1 MSFILDALKK
11 SENERQQQVP
21 AEFVTVPSNP
31 DAPKAPRW
39 LWGLGTL
46 LVVNIVVVVAL
57 ITRDEVPGI
66 VTSDPEK
73 TKAALQALP
82 EEAQMKL
89 RPTPQSPTSDTEA
102 VPVDDN
108 FADRLDEARR
118 ILPERAQ
125 GDEPASTVTDKHE
138 ESNASGRQPVAT
150 ARSSTASS
158 LALLPSLDELRLN
171 GEVSLP
177 ELHLDIHVFSD
188 STRDRFV
195 FINMDKYREQDTM
208 SAGPVVREITRE
220 GVVLEYRGRRFI
232 LPRE

>member
-31 DAPKAPRW
+31 DAPRAPRW
-39 LWGLGTL
+39 LWVLGAL
-46 LVVNIVVVVAL
+46 LIVNIVVVGAL
-57 ITRDEVPGI
+57 VTRDEVPGI
-66 VTSDPEK
+66 ATPVPGNTE
-73 TKAALQALP
+73 AALP
-82 EEAQMKL
+82 EGADV
-89 RPTPQSPTSDTEA
+89 RPIPQSATSDAEA
-102 VPVDDN
+102 VPVDVD

-118 ILPERAQ
+118 KLPERA
-125 GDEPASTVTDKHE
+125 PADSTAGTVTGKFED
-138 ESNASGRQPVAT
+138 SSASARQPVTT

-158 LALLPSLDELRLN
+158 RALLPSLDELRVN

-188 STRDRFV
+188 SPGDRFV

-220 GVVLEYRGRRFI
+220 GVVLEYRGKRFI

>member
-31 DAPKAPRW
+31 DAPRAPRW
-39 LWGLGTL
+39 LWVLGAL
-46 LVVNIVVVVAL
+46 LIVNIVVVGAL
-57 ITRDEVPGI
+57 VTRDEVPGTATP
-66 VTSDPEK
+66 VPEN
-73 TKAALQALP
+73 TEAALQALP
-82 EEAQMKL
+82 EGADV
-89 RPTPQSPTSDTEA
+89 RPIPQSPTSDAGA
-102 VPVDDN
+102 VPVDDD

-118 ILPERAQ
+118 KLPERA
-125 GDEPASTVTDKHE
+125 PADSPAGTVTGKLDD
-138 ESNASGRQPVAT
+138 SSASARQAVTT
-150 ARSSTASS
+150 AGSSTASS
-158 LALLPSLDELRLN
+158 RALLPSLDELRVN

-188 STRDRFV
+188 SPRDRFV

-208 SAGPVVREITRE
+208 NAGPVVREITRE
-220 GVVLEYRGRRFI
+220 GVVLEYRGKRFI